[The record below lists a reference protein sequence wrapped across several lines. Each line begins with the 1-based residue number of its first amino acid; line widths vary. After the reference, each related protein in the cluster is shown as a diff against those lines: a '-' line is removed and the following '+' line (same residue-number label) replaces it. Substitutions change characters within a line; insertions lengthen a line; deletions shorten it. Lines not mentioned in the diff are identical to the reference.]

1 MRFEGKSVLITGGAR
16 GIGRAI
22 GEAFAAEGGSVCV
35 TDLDAPDDLPAGFT
49 FYAADVTDPAR
60 AVEVCDDIEQRFGQ
74 LHVLIN
80 NAGIVRDKL
89 LVMMEPEDWQVVL
102 RINLMG
108 MFNYGKAAGVKMM
121 RKRYGR
127 IVNISS
133 IASIRG
139 GRGQTNYAAAK
150 GGVNAFTRGLALEL
164 AKRKVTVNA
173 VAPGMIETKM
183 SEQVRNLAG
192 DQILAAIPA
201 KRYGQVADVASAV
214 LFLASDEASYI
225 TGQVLCVDGGMTV
238 GFSF

>member
-1 MRFEGKSVLITGGAR
+1 MRFDGQTVLITGGAR

-22 GEAFAAEGGSVCV
+22 GEAFAAEGARICV
-35 TDLDAPDDLPAGFT
+35 TDLSDPGDLPAGFT
-49 FYAADVTDPAR
+49 FYQADVTDAAR
-60 AVEVCDDIEQRFGQ
+60 AMEICDQIEETFGQ
-74 LHVLIN
+74 LHVLVN

-89 LVMMEPEDWQVVL
+89 LVMMEPADWELVI

-108 MFNYGKAAGVKMM
+108 MFNYGKAAATKMM

-150 GGVNAFTRGLALEL
+150 GGANAFTRGLALEM
-164 AKRKVTVNA
+164 AKRQITVNA

-192 DQILAAIPA
+192 DQILAGIPL
-201 KRYGQVADVASAV
+201 KRYGQVSDIANAV
-214 LFLASDEASYI
+214 LFLASDAAAYI

-238 GFSF
+238 GFNF